1 MNADGRFRIFLRLI
15 RLDAGPYCCVG
26 FESHLEDGL
35 LTIFAPTDEAFAS
48 LPSEALPAM
57 IEDGETLLR
66 LIENH
71 IVHGV
76 VPFESLRP
84 GDIATVVG
92 TVQVTIEGE
101 TLVFA
106 GAPILEPEI
115 VAANGII
122 HPIDGVA
129 TRYCVQIATHGP
141 PECRHLVRR
150 VLGIDV

>member
-1 MNADGRFRIFLRLI
+1 MESDGRFKTFLRLI

-26 FESHLEDGL
+26 FESRLEDGR
-35 LTIFAPTDEAFAS
+35 LTVFSPTDEAFAS
-48 LPSEALPAM
+48 LPSDALPAM
-57 IEDGETLLR
+57 IESGETLLR

-76 VPFESLRP
+76 VPFESLRL

-92 TVQVTIEGE
+92 TVQVTIESE

-122 HPIDGVA
+122 HPIGAVA
-129 TRYCVQIATHGP
+129 TRYLRPDRDAWPTRMSSSRSALSGH
-141 PECRHLVRR
+141 
-150 VLGIDV
+150 